1 MPCWKVLS
9 DTSWKPP
16 KGQQEEVCTSGAVG
30 AATPTST
37 CTCYPLST
45 ALGPHWPHPP
55 TTQPQVLTQSVVGV
69 GEVSIGLFGD
79 LAGDASLDKRHWKEL
94 LLVIIVVHSTAPPI
108 TAEHTAAYVILWGW
122 GKGWG
127 TGWGK
132 GWGTGQGDNT
142 MFGVS

>member
-16 KGQQEEVCTSGAVG
+16 KGQQEEVCTSALPHPPP
-30 AATPTST
+30 PTT
-37 CTCYPLST
+37 CSLST
-45 ALGPHWPHPP
+45 ALGPHWPRPP
-55 TTQPQVLTQSVVGV
+55 TTRPRVLTQSVVGV
-69 GEVSIGLFGD
+69 GEVSVGLFGD

-94 LLVIIVVHSTAPPI
+94 WFVIIVVHSTALPVN
-108 TAEHTAAYVILWGW
+108 AKHTAAYVILWGW
-122 GKGWG
+122 V
-127 TGWGK
+127 K

>member
-16 KGQQEEVCTSGAVG
+16 GGQQEEACTSGAVG
-30 AATPTST
+30 VFHPH
-37 CTCYPLST
+37 ST
-45 ALGPHWPHPP
+45 APGPHWPHPS

-69 GEVSIGLFGD
+69 GEVSVGLLGD

-94 LLVIIVVHSTAPPI
+94 LLVIVVVHTTAQPA

-127 TGWGK
+127 
-132 GWGTGQGDNT
+132 DNT
-142 MFGVS
+142 VFGVS

>member
-16 KGQQEEVCTSGAVG
+16 KGQQEEACTSGAVG
-30 AATPTST
+30 AATLHPPTT
-37 CTCYPLST
+37 RPLST

-69 GEVSIGLFGD
+69 GEVGVGLFGD

-94 LLVIIVVHSTAPPI
+94 LLVIIAVHTTTQPA
-108 TAEHTAAYVILWGW
+108 TAEYSAAYVILWGW

-127 TGWGK
+127 K
-132 GWGTGQGDNT
+132 GWGTGWGDNT
-142 MFGVS
+142 VFGVS